1 MFACNQFSKN
11 SAIEV
16 FSIGL
21 NNEGINR
28 KLTLL
33 LYGLCLIYSPYRT
46 VQDNSLALC
55 SGLVLNRAY
64 SYSVN

>member
-21 NNEGINR
+21 NNAGINR
-28 KLTLL
+28 KFTLL
-33 LYGLCLIYSPYRT
+33 LYGLCLIYSPYS